1 MSLLGVN
8 ESLFHLNKRELAT
21 VSVDSRLVEKPSSS
35 KSMKRLATRWRS
47 FIPVGL
53 GKGVL
58 LPEYFTVA

>member
-21 VSVDSRLVEKPSSS
+21 VSVDSPLVEKPSSS
-35 KSMKRLATRWRS
+35 KTMKWLTTRWRS
-47 FIPVGL
+47 FTPAGL

-58 LPEYFTVA
+58 LPESFTEA